1 MRQHR
6 HKNAGSIADVL
17 HYSTPGYNNFRDD
30 SKIRAGESQM
40 IYAATKGRK
49 ISFKSIFTA
58 S

>member
-17 HYSTPGYNNFRDD
+17 HFSTPGYNNFRDD

-40 IYAATKGRK
+40 IYAATKGKNYRLK
-49 ISFKSIFTA
+49 QVLA

>member
-17 HYSTPGYNNFRDD
+17 HFSTPGYNNFRDD

-40 IYAATKGRK
+40 IYAATKGK
-49 ISFKSIFTA
+49 KYCFIQGIA

>member
-17 HYSTPGYNNFRDD
+17 HFSTPGYNNFRDD

-40 IYAATKGRK
+40 IYAATKGK
-49 ISFKSIFTA
+49 KYCFKQGIA